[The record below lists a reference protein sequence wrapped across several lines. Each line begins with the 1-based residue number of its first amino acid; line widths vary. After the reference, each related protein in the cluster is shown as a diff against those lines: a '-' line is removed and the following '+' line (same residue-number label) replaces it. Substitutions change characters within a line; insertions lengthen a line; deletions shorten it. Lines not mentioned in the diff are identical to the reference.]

1 MGEIPSGIGSTG
13 DPQIDALIERESTRR
28 RTWLQ
33 LLASE
38 TEPTPGV
45 RAAMASAFDAKYAE
59 GRPGSRYH
67 GGCEVADELEDVATA
82 RARDLFGAGYA
93 DVQPL
98 SGSAAN
104 LAVHA
109 AFAQPGDPVLALRLE
124 HGGHQTHGSRANFS
138 GRWFSPLHY
147 EIRRDDELVDYDQ
160 VRELALV
167 HRPRLLVAGAT
178 AYSRSFDYPL
188 LREIADEAE
197 CILLVDAAHLAG
209 HVAAGLLPSPVPH
222 ADVVTFSTNKVFRG
236 PRGGVVL
243 ARAEHADALCKAVH
257 PFVQGGPSMHAIAAK
272 AVTFHD
278 AGTEDF
284 VSYVRESVDNA
295 RTLADALTE
304 RGLRVVSG
312 GTDTHLAVVDVSAL
326 GISGA
331 RAQDRLNRAGIV
343 VDKAVLP
350 FDERPVSE
358 GSGIRV
364 GTTAAT
370 SRGLTPAVIPAL
382 ADAMLAAMSTEDLS
396 AHERIHREISDLA
409 CG

>member
-1 MGEIPSGIGSTG
+1 M
-13 DPQIDALIERESTRR
+13 
-28 RTWLQ
+28 
-33 LLASE
+33 
-38 TEPTPGV
+38 
-45 RAAMASAFDAKYAE
+45 RAAMASTFDSKYAE

-67 GGCEVADELEDVATA
+67 GGCEVVDELEELAIG
-82 RARDLFGAGYA
+82 RARDLFGAGHV

-147 EIRRDDELVDYDQ
+147 EVRRDDELVDYDQ

-167 HRPRLLVAGAT
+167 HRPRMLVAGAT
-178 AYSRSFDYPL
+178 SYSRSFDYPL

-236 PRGGVVL
+236 PRGGIIL
-243 ARAEHADALCKAVH
+243 ARTEHADALRKAVH
-257 PFVQGGPSMHAIAAK
+257 PFIQGGPSMHAIAAK

-278 AGTEDF
+278 AGTEEFAD
-284 VSYVRESVDNA
+284 YVRATA
-295 RTLADALTE
+295 RIATDLADALTA

-312 GTDTHLAVVDVSAL
+312 GTDIHLAVVDVAAL
-326 GISGA
+326 GISGSE
-331 RAQDRLNRAGIV
+331 AQDRLNRSGIV

-350 FDERPVSE
+350 FDDRPVAE
-358 GSGIRV
+358 GSGIRI
-364 GTTAAT
+364 GTPAAT
-370 SRGLTPAVIPAL
+370 SRGLTVDMIPAV
-382 ADAMLAAMSTEDLS
+382 ADAMLAAMSTDDL
-396 AHERIHREISDLA
+396 ATHDRIHREISSLA

>member
-1 MGEIPSGIGSTG
+1 MPPGIGSTG

-38 TEPTPGV
+38 TEPTSGV
-45 RAAMASAFDAKYAE
+45 RAAMASTFDSKYAE

-67 GGCEVADELEDVATA
+67 GGCEVVDELEELAIG
-82 RARDLFGAGYA
+82 RARDLFGAGHV

-147 EIRRDDELVDYDQ
+147 EVRRDDELVDYDQ

-167 HRPRLLVAGAT
+167 HRPRMLVAGAT
-178 AYSRSFDYPL
+178 SYSRSFDYPL

-236 PRGGVVL
+236 PRGGVIL
-243 ARAEHADALCKAVH
+243 ARTEHADALRKAVH
-257 PFVQGGPSMHAIAAK
+257 PFIQGGPSMHAIAAK

-278 AGTEDF
+278 AGTEEFAD
-284 VSYVRESVDNA
+284 YVRATA
-295 RTLADALTE
+295 RIATDLADALTA

-312 GTDTHLAVVDVSAL
+312 GTDIHLAVVDVAAL
-326 GISGA
+326 GISGSE
-331 RAQDRLNRAGIV
+331 AQDRLNRSGIV

-350 FDERPVSE
+350 FDDRPVAE
-358 GSGIRV
+358 GSGIRI
-364 GTTAAT
+364 GTPAAT
-370 SRGLTPAVIPAL
+370 SRGLTADMIPAV
-382 ADAMLAAMSTEDLS
+382 ADAMLAAMSTDDL
-396 AHERIHREISDLA
+396 ATHDRIHREISSLA

>member
-1 MGEIPSGIGSTG
+1 MPPGIGSTG

-38 TEPTPGV
+38 TEPTSGV
-45 RAAMASAFDAKYAE
+45 RAAMASTFDSKYAE

-67 GGCEVADELEDVATA
+67 GGCEVVDELEELAIG
-82 RARDLFGAGYA
+82 RARDLFGAGHV

-147 EIRRDDELVDYDQ
+147 EVRRDDELVDYDQ

-167 HRPRLLVAGAT
+167 HRPRMLVAGAT
-178 AYSRSFDYPL
+178 SYSRSFDYAL

-236 PRGGVVL
+236 PRGGVIL
-243 ARAEHADALCKAVH
+243 ARTEHADALRKAVH
-257 PFVQGGPSMHAIAAK
+257 PFIQGGPSMHAIAAK

-278 AGTEDF
+278 AGTEEFAD
-284 VSYVRESVDNA
+284 YVRATA
-295 RTLADALTE
+295 RIATDLADALTA

-312 GTDTHLAVVDVSAL
+312 GTDIHLAVVDVAAL
-326 GISGA
+326 GISGSE
-331 RAQDRLNRAGIV
+331 AQDRLNRSGIV
-343 VDKAVLP
+343 VDIAVLP
-350 FDERPVSE
+350 FDERPVAE
-358 GSGIRV
+358 GSGIRI
-364 GTTAAT
+364 GTPAAT
-370 SRGLTPAVIPAL
+370 SRGLTVDMIQAV
-382 ADAMLAAMSTEDLS
+382 ADAMLAAMSTDDL
-396 AHERIHREISDLA
+396 ATHDRIHREISSLA

>member
-1 MGEIPSGIGSTG
+1 MPPGIGSTG

-38 TEPTPGV
+38 TEPTSGV
-45 RAAMASAFDAKYAE
+45 RAAMASTFDSKYAE

-67 GGCEVADELEDVATA
+67 GGCEVVDELEELAIG
-82 RARDLFGAGYA
+82 RARDLFGAGHV

-147 EIRRDDELVDYDQ
+147 EVRRDDELVDYDQ

-167 HRPRLLVAGAT
+167 HRPRMLVAGAT
-178 AYSRSFDYPL
+178 SYSRSFDYPL

-236 PRGGVVL
+236 PRGGVIL
-243 ARAEHADALCKAVH
+243 ARTEHADALRKAVH
-257 PFVQGGPSMHAIAAK
+257 PFIQGGPSMHAIAAK

-278 AGTEDF
+278 AGTEEFAD
-284 VSYVRESVDNA
+284 YVRATA
-295 RTLADALTE
+295 RIATDLADALTA

-312 GTDTHLAVVDVSAL
+312 GTDIHLAVVDVAAL
-326 GISGA
+326 GISGSE
-331 RAQDRLNRAGIV
+331 AQDRLNRSGIV

-350 FDERPVSE
+350 FDDRPVAE
-358 GSGIRV
+358 GSGIRI
-364 GTTAAT
+364 GTPAAT
-370 SRGLTPAVIPAL
+370 SRGLTVDMIPAV
-382 ADAMLAAMSTEDLS
+382 ADAMLAAMSTDDL
-396 AHERIHREISDLA
+396 ATHDRIHREISSLA

>member
-1 MGEIPSGIGSTG
+1 MPPGIGSTG

-38 TEPTPGV
+38 SEPTSGV
-45 RAAMASAFDAKYAE
+45 RAAMASTFDSKYAE

-67 GGCEVADELEDVATA
+67 GGCEVVDELEELAIG
-82 RARDLFGAGYA
+82 RARDLFGAGHV

-98 SGSAAN
+98 SGSTAN

-147 EIRRDDELVDYDQ
+147 EVRRDDELVDYDQ

-167 HRPRLLVAGAT
+167 HRPRMLVAGAT
-178 AYSRSFDYPL
+178 SYSRSFDYAL

-236 PRGGVVL
+236 PRGGVIL
-243 ARAEHADALCKAVH
+243 ARTEHADALRKAVH
-257 PFVQGGPSMHAIAAK
+257 PFIQGGPSMHAIAAK

-278 AGTEDF
+278 AGTEEFAD
-284 VSYVRESVDNA
+284 YVRATA
-295 RTLADALTE
+295 RIATDLADALTA

-312 GTDTHLAVVDVSAL
+312 GTDIHLAVVDVAAL
-326 GISGA
+326 GISGSE
-331 RAQDRLNRAGIV
+331 AQDRLNRSGIV

-350 FDERPVSE
+350 FDERPVAE
-358 GSGIRV
+358 GSGIRI
-364 GTTAAT
+364 GTPAAT
-370 SRGLTPAVIPAL
+370 SRGLTVDMIPAV
-382 ADAMLAAMSTEDLS
+382 ADAMLAAMSTDDL
-396 AHERIHREISDLA
+396 ATHDRIHREISSLA

>member
-1 MGEIPSGIGSTG
+1 MPPGIGSTG

-38 TEPTPGV
+38 TEPTSGV
-45 RAAMASAFDAKYAE
+45 RAAMASTFDSKYAE

-67 GGCEVADELEDVATA
+67 GGCEVVDELEELAIG
-82 RARDLFGAGYA
+82 RARDLFGAGHV

-147 EIRRDDELVDYDQ
+147 EVRRDDELVDYDQ

-167 HRPRLLVAGAT
+167 HRPRMLVAGAT
-178 AYSRSFDYPL
+178 SYSRSFDYPL

-236 PRGGVVL
+236 PRGGIIL
-243 ARAEHADALCKAVH
+243 ARTEHADALRKAVH
-257 PFVQGGPSMHAIAAK
+257 PFIQGGPSMHAIAAK

-278 AGTEDF
+278 AGTEEFAD
-284 VSYVRESVDNA
+284 YVRATA
-295 RTLADALTE
+295 RIATDLADALTA

-312 GTDTHLAVVDVSAL
+312 GTDIHLAVVDVAAL
-326 GISGA
+326 GISGSE
-331 RAQDRLNRAGIV
+331 AQDRLNRSGIV

-350 FDERPVSE
+350 FDDRPVAE
-358 GSGIRV
+358 GSGIRI
-364 GTTAAT
+364 GTPAAT
-370 SRGLTPAVIPAL
+370 SRGLTADMIPAV
-382 ADAMLAAMSTEDLS
+382 ADAMLAAMSTDDL
-396 AHERIHREISDLA
+396 ATHDRIHREISSLA

>member
-1 MGEIPSGIGSTG
+1 MASGIDSTG
-13 DPQIDALIERESTRR
+13 DPQIDMLIERESSRR

-38 TEPTPGV
+38 TEPTAGV
-45 RAAMASAFDAKYAE
+45 RAAMASTFDSKYAE
-59 GRPGSRYH
+59 GRPGSRHH
-67 GGCEVADELEDVATA
+67 GGCEIVDELEELAIG
-82 RARDLFGAGYA
+82 RARDLFGAGHV

-147 EIRRDDELVDYDQ
+147 EVRRDDELVDYDQ

-167 HRPRLLVAGAT
+167 HRPRMLVVGGT
-178 AYSRSFDYPL
+178 TYSRSFDYPL

-236 PRGGVVL
+236 PRGGVIL
-243 ARAEHADALCKAVH
+243 ARTEHADALRKAVH
-257 PFVQGGPSMHAIAAK
+257 PFIQGGPSMHAIAAK
-272 AVTFHD
+272 AVAFHD
-278 AGTEDF
+278 AGTEEF
-284 VSYVRESVDNA
+284 AAYAAAAARNA
-295 RTLADALTE
+295 GDLADALTA

-312 GTDTHLAVVDVSAL
+312 GTDTHLAVVDVAAL
-326 GISGA
+326 GISGTE
-331 RAQDRLNRAGIV
+331 AQKRLNRAGIV

-350 FDERPVSE
+350 FDERPVAE
-358 GSGIRV
+358 GSGIRI
-364 GTTAAT
+364 GTPVAT
-370 SRGLTPAVIPAL
+370 SRGLTPEMIPSV
-382 ADAMLAAMSTEDLS
+382 ADAMLAAMTTDDLS
-396 AHERIHREISDLA
+396 THDRIHREIRSLA

>member
-1 MGEIPSGIGSTG
+1 MPPGIGSTG

-38 TEPTPGV
+38 TEPTSGV
-45 RAAMASAFDAKYAE
+45 RAAMASTFDSKYAE

-67 GGCEVADELEDVATA
+67 GGCEVVDELEELAIG
-82 RARDLFGAGYA
+82 RARDLFGAGHV

-147 EIRRDDELVDYDQ
+147 EVRRDDELVDYDQ

-167 HRPRLLVAGAT
+167 HRPRMLVAGAT
-178 AYSRSFDYPL
+178 SYSRSFDYPL

-236 PRGGVVL
+236 PRGGVIL
-243 ARAEHADALCKAVH
+243 ARTEHADALRKAVH
-257 PFVQGGPSMHAIAAK
+257 PFIQGGPSMHAIAAK

-278 AGTEDF
+278 AGTEEFAD
-284 VSYVRESVDNA
+284 YVRATA
-295 RTLADALTE
+295 RIATDLADALTA

-312 GTDTHLAVVDVSAL
+312 GTDIHLAVVDVAAL
-326 GISGA
+326 GISGSE
-331 RAQDRLNRAGIV
+331 AQDRLNRSGIV

-350 FDERPVSE
+350 FDERPVAE
-358 GSGIRV
+358 GSGIRI
-364 GTTAAT
+364 GTPAAT
-370 SRGLTPAVIPAL
+370 SRGLTADMIPAV
-382 ADAMLAAMSTEDLS
+382 ADAMLAAMSTDDL
-396 AHERIHREISDLA
+396 ATHDRIHREISSLA

>member
-1 MGEIPSGIGSTG
+1 MPSGIGSTG
-13 DPQIDALIERESTRR
+13 DPQIDMLIERESSRR

-38 TEPTPGV
+38 TEPTAGV
-45 RAAMASAFDAKYAE
+45 RAAMASTFDSKYAE

-67 GGCEVADELEDVATA
+67 GGCEIVDELEELAIS
-82 RARDLFGAGYA
+82 RARDLFGADHV

-147 EIRRDDELVDYDQ
+147 EVRRDTELIDYDQ

-167 HRPRLLVAGAT
+167 HRPRMLVVGAT
-178 AYSRSFDYPL
+178 TYSRSFDYPL

-236 PRGGVVL
+236 PRGGVIL
-243 ARAEHADALCKAVH
+243 ARAEHADALRKAVH
-257 PFVQGGPSMHAIAAK
+257 PFIQGGPSMHAIAAK

-278 AGTEDF
+278 AGTREF
-284 VSYVRESVDNA
+284 ATYAGAAVRNA
-295 RTLADALTE
+295 GDLADALTA

-312 GTDTHLAVVDVSAL
+312 GTDTHLAVVDVEAL
-326 GISGA
+326 GISGTE
-331 RAQDRLNRAGIV
+331 AQDRLNRSGIV

-350 FDERPVSE
+350 FDERPVAE
-358 GSGIRV
+358 GSGIRI
-364 GTTAAT
+364 GTPAAT
-370 SRGLTPAVIPAL
+370 SRGLTPEMIPAV
-382 ADAMLAAMSTEDLS
+382 ADAMLAAMTTDDLS
-396 AHERIHREISDLA
+396 THDRIHREIRGFA

>member
-1 MGEIPSGIGSTG
+1 M
-13 DPQIDALIERESTRR
+13 IERESTRR

-38 TEPTPGV
+38 TEPTSGV
-45 RAAMASAFDAKYAE
+45 RAAMASTFDSKYAE

-67 GGCEVADELEDVATA
+67 GGCEVVDELEELAIG
-82 RARDLFGAGYA
+82 RARDLFGAGHV

-147 EIRRDDELVDYDQ
+147 EVRRDDELVDYDQ

-167 HRPRLLVAGAT
+167 HRPRMLVAGAT
-178 AYSRSFDYPL
+178 SYSRSFDYPL

-236 PRGGVVL
+236 PRGGVIL
-243 ARAEHADALCKAVH
+243 ARTEHADALRKAVH
-257 PFVQGGPSMHAIAAK
+257 PFIQGGPSMHAIAAK

-278 AGTEDF
+278 AGTEEFAD
-284 VSYVRESVDNA
+284 YVRATA
-295 RTLADALTE
+295 RIATDLADALTA

-312 GTDTHLAVVDVSAL
+312 GTDIHLAVVDVAAL
-326 GISGA
+326 GISGSE
-331 RAQDRLNRAGIV
+331 AQDRLNRSGIV

-350 FDERPVSE
+350 FDERPVAE
-358 GSGIRV
+358 GSGIRI
-364 GTTAAT
+364 GTPAAT
-370 SRGLTPAVIPAL
+370 SRGLTADMIPAV
-382 ADAMLAAMSTEDLS
+382 ADAMLAAMSTDDL
-396 AHERIHREISDLA
+396 ATHDRIHREISSLA

>member
-1 MGEIPSGIGSTG
+1 MPPGTGSTG
-13 DPQIDALIERESTRR
+13 DPRVDALIDRESTRR
-28 RTWLQ
+28 RSWLQ

-67 GGCEVADELEDVATA
+67 GGCEVADELEELAIG
-82 RARDLFGAGYA
+82 RARDLFGAGHV

-104 LAVHA
+104 LAVYA

-147 EIRRDDELVDYDQ
+147 EVRREDEYIDYDQ

-167 HRPRLLVAGAT
+167 HRPRILVAGAT
-178 AYSRSFDYPL
+178 SYSRSFDYPL
-188 LREIADEAE
+188 LRAIADEAE

-209 HVAAGLLPSPVPH
+209 HVAAGLLPSPVPY

-236 PRGGVVL
+236 PRGGVIL
-243 ARAEHADALCKAVH
+243 GRAEHSDALLKAVH

-278 AGTEDF
+278 AGTADF
-284 VSYVRESVDNA
+284 ASYVRATADNA
-295 RTLADALTE
+295 RRLADALTE

-326 GISGA
+326 GISGSA
-331 RAQDRLNRAGIV
+331 AQDRLNRSGIV

-350 FDERPVSE
+350 FDERSVSE
-358 GSGIRV
+358 GSGIRI
-364 GTTAAT
+364 GTPAAT
-370 SRGLTPAVIPAL
+370 SRGLTADMIPAV
-382 ADAMLAAMSTEDLS
+382 ADAMLAALSTEDLS
-396 AHERIHREISDLA
+396 THDRIHREISDLA
-409 CG
+409 GG